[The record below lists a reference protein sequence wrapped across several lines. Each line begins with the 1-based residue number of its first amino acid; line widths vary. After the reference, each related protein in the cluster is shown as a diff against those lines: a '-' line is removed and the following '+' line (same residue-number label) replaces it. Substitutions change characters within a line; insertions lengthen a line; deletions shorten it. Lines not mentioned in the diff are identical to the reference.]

1 VIKKIL
7 AVLVLGV
14 LGLFGYAS
22 TKPDTFE
29 VVRSATIKAPPE
41 KIYARLNDFSQWDSW
56 SPWSKLDPAMTK
68 KISTNSVG
76 KGATYEWA
84 GNSDVG
90 KGKMEIVESVAPS
103 AVKMSLYFA
112 EPFNSNNSS
121 NFSLVSLGD
130 STKVEWRVKGQ
141 SPFISK
147 VMTVFFDMDKEIGK
161 DFERGLENLRKV
173 SE

>member
-1 VIKKIL
+1 MFKKIL
-7 AVLVLGV
+7 AVLVLVV
-14 LGLFGYAS
+14 LGILGYAS

-29 VVRSATIKAPPE
+29 VVRSTTIKAPPE

-90 KGKMEIVESVAPS
+90 KGKMEITESIAPT
-103 AVKMSLYFA
+103 AVNMNLFFA
-112 EPFNSNNSS
+112 EPFNSNNTS
-121 NFSLVSLGD
+121 NFLLIPSGD
-130 STKVEWRVKGQ
+130 ATKVEWRMKGQ

-147 VMTVFFDMDKEIGK
+147 VMTVFIDLDKEIGK